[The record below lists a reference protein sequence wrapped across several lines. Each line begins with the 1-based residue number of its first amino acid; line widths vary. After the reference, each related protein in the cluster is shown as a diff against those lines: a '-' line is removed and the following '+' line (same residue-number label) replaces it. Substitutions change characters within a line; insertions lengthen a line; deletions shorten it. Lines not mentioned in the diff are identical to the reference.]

1 MRAILINPQDK
12 SVTEVDY
19 NGDYRQI
26 YQLIDATCFDC
37 VRIDA
42 RETIYIDDEGLI
54 NGKGNEVGFFYVKG
68 ERPVALAGKGLILS
82 TGVDARGAITGESV
96 GTELTVDAVRAMI
109 DWVQPARVNGVL
121 CWLGTDQLYR
131 MD

>member
-12 SVTEVDY
+12 TITEVDY
-19 NGDYRQI
+19 NGDYHHI
-26 YQLIDATCFDC
+26 YRLIDATCFDC

-68 ERPVALAGKGLILS
+68 DRPVALAGKGLILS
-82 TGVDARGAITGESV
+82 TDDEGKSV

-121 CWLGTDQLYR
+121 CWMGTDQFYR
-131 MD
+131 MY